1 MPLRPG
7 LYNWM
12 VSLYDHGNQ
21 VDAWSCVPEMNIAT
35 EVHQD
40 LRDEWNGILNV
51 PCEFSTSHG
60 VVHA

>member
-7 LYNWM
+7 LYNWV

-21 VDAWSCVPEMNIAT
+21 VDVWSCVPEMNVAT
-35 EVHQD
+35 PVYQD

-60 VVHA
+60 VVHV